1 MLVARLRTPKMF
13 DRISLDDDQL
23 ILDTRSVDMAEVFA
37 FLKEHGC
44 HNPEKLELFGTDLCL
59 TAPSAWDASFVPFFA
74 STEAMW
80 HAVRTRS
87 KKPEHM
93 HVIGLK
99 EDQQVS
105 FSRLINLYFLLRE
118 TLKTL
123 CHSEGDDSQPHKY
136 IFFNSKESL
145 LTKLEVSYLMTCSEL
160 IAIDVG
166 EKGLKDAQKIHAAVM
181 ADEDVHCEE
190 RRHVMRETLADL
202 LKDEKECNLRL
213 IMEFVSKFYKKYNER
228 YKVYVSKFSVNKILT
243 EIESDC
249 VSFLGKV
256 QDAIMTQ
263 QTKAFAVPGG
273 IVAAGAILK
282 PATTPWDYL
291 VILVGLVISTWM
303 ITSLNNNVV
312 SHIDLLA
319 EQFDRSTKKYDDIV
333 VGVEEIQEKI
343 EDSRRKLSSSSKS
356 AKFKLGALTRVCYLV
371 FILVSLIL
379 LKRYLE
385 TP

>member
-1 MLVARLRTPKMF
+1 MI
-13 DRISLDDDQL
+13 DRISLEDDQL
-23 ILDTRSVDMAEVFA
+23 ILDTRSIEMADIFA

-44 HNPEKLELFGTDLCL
+44 HDPEKLELFGTDLCL

-74 STEAMW
+74 TTEAMW

-87 KKPEHM
+87 RKPERI
-93 HVIGLK
+93 HVIGLT
-99 EDQQVS
+99 EDQQISV
-105 FSRLINLYFLLRE
+105 SRLIDLYFLLRE

-123 CHSEGDDSQPHKY
+123 CHSEGDDSQTHKY
-136 IFFNSKESL
+136 IFFSSKESL
-145 LTKLEVSYLMTCSEL
+145 LTKLEISYLMTCDEL
-160 IAIDVG
+160 MAIDAG
-166 EKGLKDAQKIHAAVM
+166 EKGLKDAQKMHAAVM

-190 RRHVMRETLADL
+190 RRHVMRETLADIF
-202 LKDEKECNLRL
+202 KDEKECNLRL
-213 IMEFVSKFYKKYNER
+213 LMEFVSKFYKKYNER

-249 VSFLGKV
+249 VSFLGKI
-256 QDAIMTQ
+256 QDSIMAQ

-273 IVAAGAILK
+273 IVAVGAILK

-291 VILVGLVISTWM
+291 VIIVGLVISTWM

-319 EQFDRSTKKYDDIV
+319 KQFDRSTKKYDNVV
-333 VGVEEIQEKI
+333 VGVDDIQEKI
-343 EDSRRKLSSSSKS
+343 EDSRRNLSLSSES
-356 AKFKLGALTRVCYLV
+356 AKSKLRVLNRVCYLV
-371 FILVSLIL
+371 FLLVSLIL